1 MRSRSGNRL
10 TACTTAAL
18 SAFLLASGLYSQ
30 QTLANESVLARMQ
43 GVWMP
48 EPTPDELRTVDGK
61 RPPLTDEAAAI
72 YEERIALRKAGDTS
86 FDRTTWC
93 AGPGMPRILL
103 MPYPFEI
110 ISSQDRVA
118 FIHGWYRWFRVVDMA
133 GDAEPDF
140 FYPTTMGFSVGR
152 WEGDTLVIRTVGLSD
167 VTTLD
172 AALTPA
178 PAVVVVG
185 DRNSQLT
192 DFLRGN
198 GVPAEEAGWEVV
210 DDLDGLEVVVL
221 NNPPTVDRDTFL
233 AALAA
238 FDAAGVSVIFPAV
251 GFASSTRGVDLL
263 IQHTGDPP
271 AQNWIGT
278 GGPAFFLENL
288 ADHPIFEGIE
298 DPVQI
303 LV

>member
-18 SAFLLASGLYSQ
+18 FAFLLASGLYSQ

-172 AALTPA
+172 AAGLPHSDEMVLTE
-178 PAVVVVG
+178 
-185 DRNSQLT
+185 R
-192 DFLRGN
+192 LRLL
-198 GVPAEEAGWEVV
+198 P
-210 DDLDGLEVVVL
+210 DG
-221 NNPPTVDRDTFL
+221 R
-233 AALAA
+233 
-238 FDAAGVSVIFPAV
+238 
-251 GFASSTRGVDLL
+251 
-263 IQHTGDPP
+263 
-271 AQNWIGT
+271 
-278 GGPAFFLENL
+278 LENRL
-288 ADHPIFEGIE
+288 TIE
-298 DPVQI
+298 DPQFYTSAWEARVTFRRDPNARVGDDVCPDRI
-303 LV
+303 AMGEPAVEEWR